1 MTEFKLLCS
10 YCDGNGFVE
19 TPDPDFQERCRV
31 CQGTG
36 TDPQT
41 HEKMLGVL
49 LRRTYVSYADSD
61 PYWRM
66 PSSRTLSLLQEGLPV
81 SADHYEWHEV
91 RRDPQTGRPVC
102 SCPAFRY
109 SASRQCKHVLFPLWL
124 SWFRVAENQFEVPA
138 QCGALRVYFEPDRH
152 APVWH
157 YRVYVEP
164 RTYWNG
170 AMPDWLYRSAL
181 RIHRPAVRIGGHSAI
196 SFDHIRRQEN
206 GKRNDPRISS

>member
-1 MTEFKLLCS
+1 MTEFRLRCE
-10 YCDGNGFVE
+10 YCDGTGYVE

-36 TDPQT
+36 SDPET
-41 HEKMLGVL
+41 HEKMLGIL
-49 LRRTYVSYADSD
+49 YRRTYVSYADSD
-61 PYWRM
+61 PYWSM
-66 PSSRTLSLLQEGLPV
+66 LSSRTQALLEQGLPL
-81 SADHYEWHEV
+81 SAADYEWREV
-91 RRDPQTGRPVC
+91 RRDPLTGRVSC

-109 SASRQCKHVLFPLWL
+109 SLSRQCKHVLFPAWL
-124 SWFRVAENQFEVPA
+124 SRFRVAENGFVIPA
-138 QCGALRVYFEPDRH
+138 PGGSLRVQFEPDRH

-181 RIHRPAVRIGGHSAI
+181 RIHPAAVRNGHSTT
-196 SFDHIRRQEN
+196 FDHIRR
-206 GKRNDPRISS
+206 